1 MRNPKTAA
9 ASETATLRACGEGL
23 VRELWS
29 RSAAALRAA
38 ALGLGISATLI
49 AGVAHAAY
57 PERTIK
63 FIVPFAAGGTTD
75 LEARIIA
82 RALSD
87 SMRQPVIVENL
98 LGAGGRIAAERL
110 AKADPDGYTIGVF
123 AGSFSTAPSLYRHLR
138 YDPIKDFAPVIHLSQ
153 LSFVLVVPPSLPV
166 KSVSDLIALAKQKP
180 LTFASGG
187 YGNTMHLAGEM
198 FNAMAGTKIQ
208 HIPYKGGAPA
218 LQAVLADRVSMTI
231 VPLDMALPYI
241 KADTVHPLGVASAE
255 RSPLDS
261 AIPTIDKTGVPGFE
275 VGSWIG
281 VLAPG
286 RTPAN
291 IVTRLN
297 SEIQQALDSPEV
309 QAQFK
314 KLSIQPVGGTPEE
327 FGQFLQADI
336 AKWRKV
342 VKDAGIKPVD

>member
-1 MRNPKTAA
+1 MTILKRRSNADA
-9 ASETATLRACGEGL
+9 ASARAAGRARGLRA
-23 VRELWS
+23 W
-29 RSAAALRAA
+29 
-38 ALGLGISATLI
+38 ALGLAMAAGL
-49 AGVAHAAY
+49 AGVAQAGY

-75 LEARIIA
+75 IEARIVA
-82 RALSD
+82 RSLSK
-87 SMRQPVIVENL
+87 SMGQPVIVENV

-110 AKADPDGYTIGVF
+110 AKSDPDGYTIGVF
-123 AGSFSTAPSLYRHLR
+123 AGSFSTAPSLYRQLR
-138 YDPIKDFAPVIHLSQ
+138 YDPIADFAPVIHLSQ
-153 LSFVLVVPPSLPV
+153 LSFVLAVPPSFPA
-166 KSVSDLIALAKQKP
+166 KSVSELIALAKTKQ

-218 LQAVLADRVSMTI
+218 LQAVLADGVSMTI
-231 VPLDMALPYI
+231 VPLDMALPHI
-241 KADTVHPLGVASAE
+241 RSGRVRPLGVASAE
-255 RSPLDS
+255 RSALDET
-261 AIPTIDKTGVPGFE
+261 IPTIDRAGLPGFQ

-286 RTPAN
+286 RTPES
-291 IVTRLN
+291 IIKQLN
-297 SEIQQALDSPEV
+297 AEIQKALDSPDV
-309 QAQFK
+309 RAQFK
-314 KLSIQPVGGTPEE
+314 KMSIEPVGGTPDE
-327 FGQFLQADI
+327 FGRFIRDDI